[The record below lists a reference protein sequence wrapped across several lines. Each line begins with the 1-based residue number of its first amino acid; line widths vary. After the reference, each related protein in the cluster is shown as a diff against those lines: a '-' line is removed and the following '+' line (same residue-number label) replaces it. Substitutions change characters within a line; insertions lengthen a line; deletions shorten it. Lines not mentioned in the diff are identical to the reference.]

1 MKGESR
7 RLLKGGTITAIL
19 HFSRRNPPIK
29 EVIMAQSNAARQ
41 QSANDERPTSDNA
54 VRKPVDKFHDGSVHV
69 SIWENPGPKGAFRTA
84 SFQLRY
90 RDKEQQWQT
99 GHSYTVSDLKHLKAA
114 AQEARTRIENWQQ
127 EKRAARDHAPG
138 S

>member
-1 MKGESR
+1 M
-7 RLLKGGTITAIL
+7 
-19 HFSRRNPPIK
+19 P
-29 EVIMAQSNAARQ
+29 QSSVHQEHTVDDRQ
-41 QSANDERPTSDNA
+41 ASSVAS
-54 VRKPVDKFHDGSVHV
+54 RKPVDKLHDGSVHV
-69 SIWENPGPKGAFRTA
+69 SIWENAGPKGAFRTA
-84 SFQLRY
+84 SFELRY

-127 EKRAARDHAPG
+127 EKRPARDHAPG